1 MFIYNNKKRIL
12 NILITFI
19 ILILIYI
26 AALSLTTK
34 IPKKLIEKNTEK
46 SSLQLENDKLK
57 SYAGT
62 IFYRETFTDA
72 VMLSLCYNLDEN
84 NPFRSSLENHIHS
97 NYEDGVD
104 SYKEFDGVESLQSE
118 FNPIYDKYNNVKY
131 TYDYEYSRY
140 WHGYLI
146 FLRPLLIF
154 FSYHQ
159 ISILNGI
166 VFIILLVYL
175 EILIN
180 KKLGKKIAI
189 LNFFLINSIGYFYL
203 WKSISLVPTIIIMMI
218 FSIIILKDKFK
229 DVYLLFLI
237 NGSLMAYFTWFNFN
251 VLALGLPLIFYYLLK
266 PVEEYSYKEFIKIC
280 LIWLCSYF
288 FTWILKW
295 LITDI
300 FCGTSIIKDGFNQIV
315 FRMSSK
321 NGNNEKITLISTFF
335 RNIFS
340 YYLPIKIIIIYI
352 FYISLSNILKNNVI
366 LPLKQKEKMIFLS
379 IGAMPFIVYIFAMN
393 HSYIHAE
400 MFNYRMLL
408 LTAYVTVLLCEKKFN
423 SNIDKK

>member
-26 AALSLTTK
+26 VALSLTTK
-34 IPKKLIEKNTEK
+34 IPKNLIEKNTEK
-46 SSLQLENDKLK
+46 SSLQLEKDKLK

-266 PVEEYSYKEFIKIC
+266 PINNVIAQDFELVEKDKDENVNLKFEWKKIGELNNFKPEFIKNELDFNNKSIKH
-280 LIWLCSYF
+280 L
-288 FTWILKW
+288 
-295 LITDI
+295 
-300 FCGTSIIKDGFNQIV
+300 IIKDDD
-315 FRMSSK
+315 
-321 NGNNEKITLISTFF
+321 T
-335 RNIFS
+335 
-340 YYLPIKIIIIYI
+340 
-352 FYISLSNILKNNVI
+352 
-366 LPLKQKEKMIFLS
+366 
-379 IGAMPFIVYIFAMN
+379 
-393 HSYIHAE
+393 
-400 MFNYRMLL
+400 
-408 LTAYVTVLLCEKKFN
+408 
-423 SNIDKK
+423 